1 MTTTKKVCFFDKQKK
16 KHYFST
22 GGIPYE
28 GWSQSTTMK
37 KIEEGYRLPKPEHI
51 DDSLYVLF
59 PLYGMLYK
67 SKAISI
73 AAVVRCF

>member
-1 MTTTKKVCFFDKQKK
+1 MEVITTKKSVLFWRTEK

-51 DDSLYVLF
+51 DDSL
-59 PLYGMLYK
+59 
-67 SKAISI
+67 
-73 AAVVRCF
+73 

>member
-1 MTTTKKVCFFDKQKK
+1 MKVITTKKVCFFGQQKK

-22 GGIPYE
+22 GGIPYD

-51 DDSLYVLF
+51 DDSL
-59 PLYGMLYK
+59 
-67 SKAISI
+67 
-73 AAVVRCF
+73 

>member
-1 MTTTKKVCFFDKQKK
+1 MCFSNQLSFSQKNHFDRAERNESDYNKKKYAFLKNRK

-28 GWSQSTTMK
+28 GWSQSTTKK

-51 DDSLYVLF
+51 DDSL
-59 PLYGMLYK
+59 
-67 SKAISI
+67 
-73 AAVVRCF
+73 

>member
-1 MTTTKKVCFFDKQKK
+1 MKVITTKKSVLFWPTEK

-22 GGIPYE
+22 GGIPYD

-51 DDSLYVLF
+51 DDSL
-59 PLYGMLYK
+59 
-67 SKAISI
+67 
-73 AAVVRCF
+73 